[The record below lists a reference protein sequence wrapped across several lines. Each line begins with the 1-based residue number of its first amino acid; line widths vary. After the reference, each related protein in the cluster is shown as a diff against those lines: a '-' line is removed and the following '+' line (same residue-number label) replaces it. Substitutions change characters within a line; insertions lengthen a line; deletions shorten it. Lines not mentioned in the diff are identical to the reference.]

1 MFDRLRAVMQNK
13 NRIKRELLIKRREEV
28 FEMKQDSIFRA
39 KLQSD
44 LDLLSMILMNEKIES
59 IDVETS
65 NKYIPKLDSA
75 MYGAD
80 MAEFNTIKN
89 GNVYNIRNRE
99 IDI

>member
-1 MFDRLRAVMQNK
+1 MFKRLRNVMKNK
-13 NRIKRELLIKRREEV
+13 NRIKREMVLRRREEV
-28 FEMKQDSIFRA
+28 NEMRQDSIFRA

-44 LDLLSMILMNEKIES
+44 LDLLSMILMDEQIES

-65 NKYIPKLDSA
+65 AKFSSKLDSA

-80 MAEFNTIKN
+80 MAEFNTVKN
-89 GNVYNIRNRE
+89 GNVYNISSRE